1 MAKKKKTTKR
11 LKAARPESTFT
22 RIAVSELVVDPK
34 NPRHITAGLESA
46 GQGEIIARLCE
57 TDRVLDIAESIAVN
71 GYRNFEPLI
80 VIRGKGGFVAVE
92 GNRRAAALKI
102 LTTPELAPPEFQKR
116 VRELV
121 SRAGRIPSEI
131 DVVVVASRNDVVD
144 FLLQRHGQQPTVA
157 WSQPDRA
164 EFVMQLLE
172 SGDFTIA
179 ELKEKAG
186 PNADIEREISKYY
199 LWQGLQR
206 APLGEESQKA
216 ITDPRS
222 ASFTTYERV
231 VRSVPGQEW
240 LGIRFGDEGEI
251 SGTRPL
257 KQVLRGMAK
266 IFDAVQA
273 GTITSRTA
281 GKKDQIIGELSK
293 LKSFRP
299 AGAGRFSTA
308 QLMASEPIKDY
319 GVSGGS
325 AKSVKRRTVRA
336 VKVIIP
342 SGFVCTVKD
351 QKILEMIR
359 ELKTTS
365 MSDTVCLGALGLRTL
380 VEMAVISHID
390 RSIGLAKCEK
400 AIVAERHKEY
410 NKRLQ
415 KKGQG
420 PVPQVEVRRTP
431 GFGELAQWMLSN
443 CAPTNASSQDLSG
456 FKKYLKQ
463 DLADLNGFVHHLNA
477 IPTEKEIRSAWVS
490 VSKFLE
496 CLIGERADA

>member
-1 MAKKKKTTKR
+1 MSKKKTTKR
-11 LKAARPESTFT
+11 NRAATPSSTFT
-22 RIAVSELVVDPK
+22 RVAVSELIVDPK

-46 GQGEIIARLCE
+46 GQEEIIARLCE

-71 GYRNFEPLI
+71 GYRIFEPLI
-80 VIRGKGGFVAVE
+80 VIKGKGGFIAVE

-102 LTTPELAPPEFQKR
+102 LATPELAPPELQRR
-116 VRELV
+116 VRDLA
-121 SRAGRIPSEI
+121 SRAGQIPSEI
-131 DVVVVASRNDVVD
+131 DVVLVKSRRDVVD

-172 SGDFTIA
+172 SGEFTIA

-216 ITDPRS
+216 IADPRS

-231 VRSVPGQEW
+231 VRSLPGQEW

-281 GKKDQIIGELSK
+281 GKTDQIKNELSK
-293 LKSFRP
+293 LKAHRP
-299 AGAGRFSTA
+299 AGSGRFDASE
-308 QLMASEPIKDY
+308 LMASEPVKDY
-319 GVSGGS
+319 GANGGQ
-325 AKSVKRRTVRA
+325 AKTVKRRTVRP
-336 VKVIIP
+336 VTVIIP
-342 SGFVCTVKD
+342 SGFVCKVKD
-351 QKILEMIR
+351 QKILEMIK
-359 ELKTTS
+359 ELKATS
-365 MSDTVCLGALGLRTL
+365 LSGNVCLGALGLRTL

-390 RSIGLAKCEK
+390 RTVGLAKCEK
-400 AIVAERHKEY
+400 AISAERHKAH
-410 NKRLQ
+410 NKRLE
-415 KKGQG
+415 KKGLD
-420 PVPQVEVRRTP
+420 PVPQADIRRTP
-431 GFGELAQWMLSN
+431 GFSELAEWMLRH

-463 DLADLNGFVHHLNA
+463 DLADLNSFVHHLNA
-477 IPTEKEIRSAWVS
+477 IPTEKELRSAWVS

-496 CLIGERADA
+496 CLVGERADV